1 MTCSRASSFP
11 GASNDSPHRFV
22 LLSTQRSGT
31 SWFIERM
38 AAHPEVAGYGE
49 LLLPLQPDMDGW
61 ADWPPGAK
69 DRPYY
74 DTYLEEHGLG
84 GSRLRRHLEL
94 FDYLDYVYERRRNL
108 RAIGFKLMYDQVRLY
123 PEILVYLRIRAV
135 RVLHLIRTNVLDIL
149 LSREAGQ
156 RRSVWHARSPE
167 ELETVRVHVTT
178 SELLPKLT
186 RLRREQMVARSLL
199 KALGSAESEFSYER
213 ALADDAILWQALQL
227 VGVQEI
233 KGVDLSPISVKLAPL
248 SHRDGIANFEE
259 VEEALVGTRFAR
271 LLRP

>member
-11 GASNDSPHRFV
+11 GASNDGPQRFV
-22 LLSTQRSGT
+22 LLSMQRSGT

-49 LLLPLQPDMDGW
+49 LLLPLQPGADGW
-61 ADWPPGAK
+61 ANWPPGAE

-74 DTYLEEHGLG
+74 TAYLEEHGLA

-94 FDYLDYVYERRRNL
+94 FDYLDYVYEPRSNL
-108 RAIGFKLMYDQVRLY
+108 RAIGFKLMYDHVRLY
-123 PEILVYLRIRAV
+123 PEILVYLRIRGV
-135 RVLHLIRTNVLDIL
+135 RVLHLIRTNVLDIF
-149 LSREAGQ
+149 LSREARQ
-156 RRSVWHARSPE
+156 RRSVAHARSPA
-167 ELETVRVHVTT
+167 ELEAVRVPVTT

-186 RLRREQMVARSLL
+186 RLRREQQVVRRLL
-199 KALGSAESEFSYER
+199 KGLGFTEYEFSYEH

-227 VGVQEI
+227 VGVQELE
-233 KGVDLSPISVKLAPL
+233 GVDLSPISLKLAPM
-248 SHRDGIANFEE
+248 SHREGIANFEE
-259 VEEALVGTRFAR
+259 VEEALVGTRFTR